1 MGLRDP
7 SKSLRHAFFI
17 LFGCV
22 YVCVFSGSVQA
33 PMSTSTQTLVV
44 YLCLCVCY
52 VDECTYTSRRIR
64 KWRKGVLLKQLRCVA
79 LSLVCHAWL
88 LASCSHFAP
97 EEDGEAEMLGAFRW
111 MTNHW
116 GETISRLSCS
126 GRLDDCLFLFED
138 LQLFVPI

>member
-7 SKSLRHAFFI
+7 SESLRHAFFI

-22 YVCVFSGSVQA
+22 YVCVFSESVQA
-33 PMSTSTQTLVV
+33 PISPSTQTVVV

-64 KWRKGVLLKQLRCVA
+64 KRRKGLLLKQLSCVA
-79 LSLVCHAWL
+79 LSLVCRVWL
-88 LASCSHFAP
+88 LASCNLRSHFAP
-97 EEDGEAEMLGAFRW
+97 EEDGKAVMLGAFRW

-116 GETISRLSCS
+116 GETISRLNCS
-126 GRLDDCLFLFED
+126 
-138 LQLFVPI
+138 